1 MKFPYDD
8 IIDLPH
14 HVSKNHP
21 PMPLSARAV
30 QFAPY
35 AALAGH
41 VDALAEKA
49 RPVIAKLEL
58 DAQEAEDLDRRF
70 KLLIAQLPGHPEVTI
85 RYFVP
90 DIRKSGGAYFTVT
103 GTVQDVSVADRVVVM
118 TDGTVIPMDEVVSL
132 DGDFAI

>member
-1 MKFPYDD
+1 MKSPYAD

-14 HVSKNHP
+14 HVSQNHP

-49 RPVIAKLEL
+49 RTVVAKLEL
-58 DAQEAEDLDRRF
+58 DGQEAEELDRRF
-70 KLLIAQLPGHPEVTI
+70 KLLLAQLPEHPEVTV

-90 DIRKSGGAYFTVT
+90 DRRKSGGTYVTVS
-103 GTVQDVSVADRVVVM
+103 GAIQDVSVADRVVVM
-118 TDGTVIPMDEVVSL
+118 ADGTVIPLDDVSSL
-132 DGDFAI
+132 TGDFTI